1 MNFWLF
7 VVKNQQSEIDL
18 MKEGSDKKIAQ
29 INLDYDNEI
38 AAILAKE
45 KEWKD
50 AARRQTEQRTDG
62 RDSYRFGQFIR

>member
-7 VVKNQQSEIDL
+7 VVKISNLRLIDERRIG
-18 MKEGSDKKIAQ
+18 KEDRQ

-50 AARRQTEQRTDG
+50 AQGGKLTKEQTVEIRTAW
-62 RDSYRFGQFIR
+62 